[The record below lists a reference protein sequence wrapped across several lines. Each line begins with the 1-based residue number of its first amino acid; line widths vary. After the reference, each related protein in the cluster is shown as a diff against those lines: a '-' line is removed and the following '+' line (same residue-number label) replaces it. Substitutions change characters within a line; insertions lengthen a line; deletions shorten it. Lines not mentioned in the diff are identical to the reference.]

1 MGMDCGMTTAEAL
14 LLNGNGCNTRNNND
28 GFFGG
33 DGSWIFFLFFLLA
46 WGNGGW
52 GNGFGGFGGNGGGNC
67 CNHGLVTKADLCES
81 FNFNDLQRQTQ
92 GITQGICDGFYAMNS
107 ALMTGFH
114 GVDNALCSG
123 FNSVNTNITNLG
135 YQIKDCCCETNRNI
149 DAVRYENAKTACEIM
164 QNADKNTQRIV
175 DVMTQNTIQGLR
187 DELQAAQLQLGNMS
201 QTQSLINELRPC
213 AKPAYIT
220 CSPYQV
226 NPAFGYG
233 WNNNCSCG
241 C

>member
-14 LLNGNGCNTRNNND
+14 LLNGSGVNNHNNGD

-33 DGSWIFFLFFLLA
+33 ESSWVFFLFFLLA
-46 WGNGGW
+46 WGNGG
-52 GNGFGGFGGNGGGNC
+52 FGFGGNAGSQA
-67 CNHGLVTKADLCES
+67 VTRADLCES

-107 ALMTGFH
+107 SLMNGFH
-114 GVDNALCSG
+114 GVDAALCAG
-123 FNSVNTNITNLG
+123 FNGVNSNITNLG

-175 DVMTQNTIQGLR
+175 DIMTQNTIQGLR

-201 QTQSLINELRPC
+201 QTQALINELKPC

-220 CSPYQV
+220 CSPYQ
-226 NPAFGYG
+226 ASMAGYG
-233 WNNNCSCG
+233 WNNCNCG